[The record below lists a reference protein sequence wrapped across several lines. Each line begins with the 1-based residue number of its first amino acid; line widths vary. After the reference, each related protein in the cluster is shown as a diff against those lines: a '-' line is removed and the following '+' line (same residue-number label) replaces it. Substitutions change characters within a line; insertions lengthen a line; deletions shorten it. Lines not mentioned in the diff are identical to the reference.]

1 MGAKKGTIPK
11 SVENRKRW
19 RTVALFLFGIMWK
32 ANVDNRGK
40 LKSGPAKGKK
50 ASKRDMCIYMA
61 EHMKEFRKVW
71 LQTHPKKRYPSI
83 KGFPGNNQRRRLGIS
98 FYNSL
103 IKDNRR
109 FKDTAVLMK
118 AVKGSG
124 LPIKVWDNLGKKQT
138 TMKL

>member
-32 ANVDNRGK
+32 ANVDSRGK

-61 EHMKEFRKVW
+61 EHMKEFRKIW
-71 LQTHPKKRYPSI
+71 LLNTPKENISEQKR
-83 KGFPGNNQRRRLGIS
+83 FP
-98 FYNSL
+98 
-103 IKDNRR
+103 
-109 FKDTAVLMK
+109 
-118 AVKGSG
+118 
-124 LPIKVWDNLGKKQT
+124 W
-138 TMKL
+138 

>member
-1 MGAKKGTIPK
+1 M
-11 SVENRKRW
+11 
-19 RTVALFLFGIMWK
+19 
-32 ANVDNRGK
+32 

-61 EHMKEFRKVW
+61 EHMKEFRKMW
-71 LQTHPKKRYPSI
+71 LLLHPKKTYPSK
-83 KGFPGNNQRRRLGIS
+83 KGFPGNNARRRLGIS

-109 FKDTAVLMK
+109 FKNVAVLMK
-118 AVKGSG
+118 ALKGSG

>member
-1 MGAKKGTIPK
+1 MGAKKGTIPQ
-11 SVENRKRW
+11 SVEYRKNW
-19 RTVALFLFGIMWK
+19 KTVALFLFGIMWK
-32 ANVDNRGK
+32 ANVD
-40 LKSGPAKGKK
+40 SKGKIKHGPGKGQK

-61 EHMKEFRKVW
+61 EHMKEFRKIW
-71 LQTHPKKRYPSI
+71 LQTHPKKTYPSK

-109 FKDTAVLMK
+109 FKNVAILMN
-118 AVKGSG
+118 ALKGSG

>member
-11 SVENRKRW
+11 SVEYRKNW
-19 RTVALFLFGIMWK
+19 KTVALFLFGIMWK
-32 ANVDNRGK
+32 ANVDSKGK
-40 LKSGPAKGKK
+40 IKHGPGKGKK

-61 EHMKEFRKVW
+61 EHMKEFRKMW
-71 LQTHPKKRYPSI
+71 LLLHPKKTYPSK
-83 KGFPGNNQRRRLGIS
+83 KGFPGNNARRRLGIS

-109 FKDTAVLMK
+109 FKNVAVLMK
-118 AVKGSG
+118 ALKGSG
-124 LPIKVWDNLGKKQT
+124 IPIRVWDNLGKKQT

>member
-19 RTVALFLFGIMWK
+19 RTCALFLFGIMWK
-32 ANVDNRGK
+32 ANVDN
-40 LKSGPAKGKK
+40 KGKIKHGPGKGQK

-61 EHMKEFRKVW
+61 EHMKEFRKMW
-71 LQTHPKKRYPSI
+71 LLLHPKKTYPSK
-83 KGFPGNNQRRRLGIS
+83 KGFPGNNARRRLGIS

-103 IKDNRR
+103 IKDSRR
-109 FKDTAVLMK
+109 FKNVALLMN

-124 LPIKVWDNLGKKQT
+124 IPIKVWDNLGKKQT
-138 TMKL
+138 IMKL

>member
-11 SVENRKRW
+11 SVEYRKNW
-19 RTVALFLFGIMWK
+19 KTVALFLFGIMWK
-32 ANVDNRGK
+32 AYVD
-40 LKSGPAKGKK
+40 SKGKIKHGPGKGQK

-61 EHMKEFRKVW
+61 EHMKEFRKMW
-71 LQTHPKKRYPSI
+71 LLLHPKKTYPSK
-83 KGFPGNNQRRRLGIS
+83 KGFPGNNARRRLGIS

-109 FKDTAVLMK
+109 FKNVALLMN

-124 LPIKVWDNLGKKQT
+124 IPIKVWDNLGKKQT
-138 TMKL
+138 IMKL

>member
-19 RTVALFLFGIMWK
+19 RTCALFLFGIMWK
-32 ANVDNRGK
+32 ANVD
-40 LKSGPAKGKK
+40 SKGKIKHGPGKGQK

-61 EHMKEFRKVW
+61 EHMKEFRKMW
-71 LQTHPKKRYPSI
+71 LLLHPKKTYPSK
-83 KGFPGNNQRRRLGIS
+83 KGFPGNNARRRLGIS

-103 IKDNRR
+103 IKDSRR
-109 FKDTAVLMK
+109 FKNVALLMN

-124 LPIKVWDNLGKKQT
+124 IPIKVWDNLGKKQT

>member
-1 MGAKKGTIPK
+1 MGAKKGTIPQ
-11 SVENRKRW
+11 SVEYRKNW
-19 RTVALFLFGIMWK
+19 KTVALFLFGIMWK
-32 ANVDNRGK
+32 ANVD
-40 LKSGPAKGKK
+40 SKGKIKHGPGKGQK

-61 EHMKEFRKVW
+61 EHMKEFRKMW
-71 LQTHPKKRYPSI
+71 LLLHPKKTYPSK
-83 KGFPGNNQRRRLGIS
+83 KGFPGNNARRRLGIS

-103 IKDNRR
+103 IKDSRR

>member
-19 RTVALFLFGIMWK
+19 RTCALFLFGIMWK
-32 ANVDNRGK
+32 ANVD
-40 LKSGPAKGKK
+40 SKGKIKHGPGKGQK

-61 EHMKEFRKVW
+61 EHMKEFRKIW
-71 LQTHPKKRYPSI
+71 LQTHPKKTYPSK

>member
-19 RTVALFLFGIMWK
+19 RTCALFLFGIMWK
-32 ANVDNRGK
+32 ANVD
-40 LKSGPAKGKK
+40 SKGKIKHGPGKGQK

-61 EHMKEFRKVW
+61 EHMKEFRKIW
-71 LQTHPKKRYPSI
+71 LQTHPKKTYPSK

-109 FKDTAVLMK
+109 FKDTAILMK
-118 AVKGSG
+118 ALKGSG

>member
-19 RTVALFLFGIMWK
+19 RTCALFLFGIMWK
-32 ANVDNRGK
+32 ANVD
-40 LKSGPAKGKK
+40 SKGKIKHGPGKGQK

-61 EHMKEFRKVW
+61 EHMKEFRKIW
-71 LQTHPKKRYPSI
+71 LQTHPKKTYPSK

-109 FKDTAVLMK
+109 FKNVAILMN
-118 AVKGSG
+118 ALKGSG